1 MKYAH
6 FIKMPKKMIDDVEFV
21 KAWVI
26 RNNECLFKD
35 FSKKS
40 HVWRDLTVQFFDQ
53 DGDNVMRGLI
63 TIKTEANLYKAPR
76 IAAVPIPE
84 IQKKDYIKRLL
95 KYTTRS
101 KRRRLNLSNLPA
113 RI

>member
-6 FIKMPKKMIDDVEFV
+6 FIKMSKKMIDDVEFV

-40 HVWRDLTVQFFDQ
+40 HVWRNLTVEFFEQ
-53 DGDNVMRGLI
+53 DADNVVHGLI
-63 TIKTEANLYKAPR
+63 TIRTMGNLYKAPR
-76 IAAVPIPE
+76 IAAVPIPAL
-84 IQKKDYIKRLL
+84 QRKDYIKRLM
-95 KYTTRS
+95 KYTKRS
-101 KRRRLNLSNLPA
+101 KRRRLNLPTQRNDA
-113 RI
+113 